1 MRIDHDRPRGTRALR
16 VLLPLVLLGIGL
28 PLLARLYIDLRWY
41 RELGHT
47 ELFLTPLATRLV
59 IGAATGVAAGAVLF
73 LNLRLARSYSGG
85 LPPLFLYDPDGSPR
99 FNLSETSL
107 RLALPACV
115 ALAIMTGLY
124 YDRHWS
130 TWLQFLHA
138 SDFGL
143 RDPIFGRDVGFYVFG
158 LPFYEAL
165 CGLALWLVGS
175 SLALS
180 AGLYA
185 LRGALIVTEH
195 HTRVHRP
202 ARIHLSAL
210 VALLLATLA
219 LNSYLGMF
227 EILQSKLGPMM
238 TGASYADVN
247 ARLPALRIKIGVAAV
262 AALLVLA
269 SSTREDF
276 NLAILG
282 AVLYIGAQVGVQAYP
297 SFVHRFSVR
306 PNQLEREAP
315 YLKYNIEA
323 TRAAYGLNAVA
334 ERELS
339 ARGTLTAEDI
349 AQNRDTVE
357 NIRLWDHQPL
367 LETFAQIQ
375 EIRTYYD
382 FAAVDN
388 DRYRINGQL
397 RQVMLSARELTTD
410 SDSLPNPTWIN
421 KRLEFTH
428 GYGLTLGPV
437 NETTQEGLPVL
448 FVQDIPPVSH
458 VPDLRVTRPG
468 IYFGELSSDYVFV
481 RTRNREFDYPAGQG
495 NAETDY
501 DGKAGIRF
509 DTPWLRLALA
519 LELGSIEILLS
530 DDVDSDSRA
539 LLHRNIRT
547 RLQRVAPFL
556 KLDADPYLVVRDDGT
571 LVWIC
576 DAYTTTR
583 RYPYSEPDRRYGH
596 NYIRNSVKA
605 VIDAYD
611 GTVTLYAAD
620 EQDPL
625 LRTWRRIFPNSFTP
639 LREMPADIRAHLRYP
654 ELIFD
659 TQTEMFATYHMRSA
673 ELLYNSEDQWE
684 VPAIVT
690 SAGKEKMEPYYTVMK
705 LPDENHAEF
714 ILMLPFTPKR
724 KDNLAAWMVARSD
737 GDRLGE
743 LIVYRFPKDRLVFG
757 PQQVVTR
764 INQDAEI
771 ARQISLW
778 NQRGQ
783 AVFGTLLVIPI
794 EESLIY
800 VRPLYLRSE
809 GGKIPELKRVI
820 VAYEKQIAMKPS
832 LREAVEAV
840 FGARHEPAVAAGPT
854 ASTSAGSSTDTNTDD
869 AMPAR
874 TEAEATA
881 AAPTLAAEALRR
893 FERAIAA
900 QRAGDWAQYG
910 AELQAV
916 ERALRDMAP
925 GPEAPAEADAPLTP
939 R

>member
-1 MRIDHDRPRGTRALR
+1 MRDLDRERTPGARTLR
-16 VLLPLVLLGIGL
+16 VLVPLVLLGIGL

-41 RELGHT
+41 GELGHS

-59 IGAATGVAAGAVLF
+59 IGVATGLAVGAALL
-73 LNLRLARSYSGG
+73 LNLRLARSRSRG
-85 LPPLFLYDPDGSPR
+85 LAPLYLYDPDGSPR
-99 FNLSETSL
+99 FNLSETSV
-107 RLALPACV
+107 RLALPVCV
-115 ALAIMTGLY
+115 ALAIATGLY
-124 YDRHWS
+124 YEQHWG

-138 SDFGL
+138 SEFGL
-143 RDPIFGRDVGFYVFG
+143 RDPIFGRDVGFYVFK
-158 LPFYEAL
+158 LPFYEAASA
-165 CGLALWLVGS
+165 LALWLLGS

-195 HTRVHRP
+195 QTRVHRP
-202 ARIHLSAL
+202 ARMHLSVL
-210 VALLLATLA
+210 LALLLVTLA
-219 LNSYLGMF
+219 LHAYLGMF
-227 EILQSKLGPMM
+227 DILQSKLGPMM
-238 TGASYADVN
+238 TGASYSDVN
-247 ARLPALRIKIGVAAV
+247 AKLPALRIKIGVAAV

-276 NLAILG
+276 NLAILA
-282 AVLYIGAQVGVQAYP
+282 AVLYIGAQIGVQAYP

-315 YLKYNIEA
+315 YLKYNIDA
-323 TRAAYGLNAVA
+323 TRAAYGLDAVA

-349 AQNRDTVE
+349 ARNGDTVE

-388 DRYRINGQL
+388 DRYRINGRL

-495 NAETDY
+495 NVETDY
-501 DGKAGIRF
+501 EGKGGIRF
-509 DTPWLRLALA
+509 DSPLVRLALA
-519 LELGSIEILLS
+519 LQLTSFEVLLS
-530 DDVDSDSRA
+530 DDIDSDSRA
-539 LLHRNIRT
+539 LLHRNIKE
-547 RLQRVAPFL
+547 RLRRIAPFL

-571 LVWIC
+571 LVWIY
-576 DAYTTTR
+576 DAYTTSR
-583 RYPYSEPDRRYGH
+583 RYPYSEPDRKHGH

-611 GTVTLYAAD
+611 GTVVLYAAD
-620 EQDPL
+620 ERDPL
-625 LRTWRRIFPNSFTP
+625 LRTWRRVFPHSFTP
-639 LREMPADIRAHLRYP
+639 LHKMPADIRSHLRYP

-690 SAGKEKMEPYYTVMK
+690 PAGKEKMKPYYTVMK
-705 LPDENHAEF
+705 LPGERHAEF

-764 INQDAEI
+764 INQDADI

-778 NQRGQ
+778 NQRGS

-840 FGARHEPAVAAGPT
+840 FGARREASAAADASAVAAD
-854 ASTSAGSSTDTNTDD
+854 AIQAGAARADT
-869 AMPAR
+869 
-874 TEAEATA
+874 
-881 AAPTLAAEALRR
+881 AAEAGNAPAALAAQALQH

-900 QRAGDWAQYG
+900 QRSGDWAGYG

-916 ERALRDMAP
+916 ERVLRDMAP
-925 GPEAPAEADAPLTP
+925 AQDGAPSTSTQITP